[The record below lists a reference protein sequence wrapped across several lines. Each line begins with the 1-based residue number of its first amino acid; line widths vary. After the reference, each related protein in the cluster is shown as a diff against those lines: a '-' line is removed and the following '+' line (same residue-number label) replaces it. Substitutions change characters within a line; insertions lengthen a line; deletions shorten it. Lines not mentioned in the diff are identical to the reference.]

1 MKSGQRGQWGL
12 PGRQVLSDYGMLGA
26 LLLLGLFFSWRTWD
40 EQRPEGADAGHQVAR
55 LIRQSGIPGG
65 RLLIV
70 ARETPEDREFSAAL
84 VSDLAGGGVEVV
96 DTVHGQPVDARR
108 ALNRIAGS
116 GGTVNWIACT
126 HEAARWPIWQGLGE
140 TFPGLAAAR
149 VIEPRSYH
157 WPNFLKA
164 DNLLNV
170 ANQIVVI
177 AVLAIGMTLVI
188 ITGGID
194 LSVGSLV
201 ALSAVVTT
209 WLIANLGGGEQAG
222 MAVLIGAAL
231 AGLLVSA
238 ALGLFSGIM
247 VTWFAIPPF
256 IVTLAMM
263 LVASG
268 LAYLLS
274 KGQSIYQ
281 LPESFVWLGRGK
293 WAGGI
298 PISVVLMGVLYI
310 AAHLFMSGAV
320 LGRYVYAVGGNREA
334 SRLSGVPVAGVLLFV
349 YVLNGFLAGLGGL
362 ITASQLKSG
371 SPNYGTMYELYVIA
385 AVVVGGTSLSG
396 GQGKVLG
403 TLIGALIIA
412 VIQNGMNLTGVESY
426 TQKVVLGLV
435 ILGAVLL
442 DRLKKGGWL
451 RRREKKRT

>member
-1 MKSGQRGQWGL
+1 MKSVGRGRWGV
-12 PGRQVLSDYGMLGA
+12 PGRQALSDYGMLGA
-26 LLLLGLFFSWRTWD
+26 LLLLALFFSWRTWD
-40 EQRPEGADAGHQVAR
+40 EQQPEGADAGHQVAR
-55 LIRQSGIPGG
+55 MLRQSLNQGG
-65 RLLIV
+65 RILIA
-70 ARETPEDREFSAAL
+70 ARDTPEDREFATAL
-84 VSDLAGGGVEVV
+84 AKDLTGTSIVVV

-108 ALNRIAGS
+108 ALNRIVEAGA
-116 GGTVNWIACT
+116 TLNRIACT
-126 HEAARWPIWQGLGE
+126 RASAAWPVWQGLGE
-140 TFPGLAAAR
+140 KFPGLSGAQ
-149 VIEPRSYH
+149 VIEPQSYH
-157 WPNFLKA
+157 WPNFLKT

-222 MAVLIGAAL
+222 VGTMVGAAL
-231 AGLLVSA
+231 VGLLVSA
-238 ALGLFSGIM
+238 ALGLFSGVM

-293 WAGGI
+293 VAGGI
-298 PISVVLMGVLYI
+298 PISVLLMAALYV

-442 DRLKKGGWL
+442 DRLKKVGW
-451 RRREKKRT
+451 RKRGEKKRT